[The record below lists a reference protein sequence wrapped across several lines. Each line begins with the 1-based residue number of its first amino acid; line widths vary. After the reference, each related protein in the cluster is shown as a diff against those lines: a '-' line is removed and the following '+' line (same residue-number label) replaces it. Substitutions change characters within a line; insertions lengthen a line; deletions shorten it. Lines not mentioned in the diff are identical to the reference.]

1 MAARQKKP
9 DPVFE
14 DKDPQDFLL
23 SQLFERLSREDKLK
37 FLEQAIIKRAS
48 HKSVIDLLD
57 KIAKFF
63 NGNNAE
69 YRTFLR
75 KLFWKL
81 PKKYNLRGRW
91 ESSME
96 MAPAAQNLKLEMLKR
111 ILSGWKWNKGFS
123 YDQVNEETE
132 ESEVCFRFICL
143 VYNCVERTRY
153 YTTQDFP
160 KNICK
165 VFREGLKRWGQAYEL
180 DQWILREPEA
190 INYDGYSMID
200 IVPHEF
206 QQMMIKART
215 RFGEMRIIGEEVK
228 FLEPFDLHKRSNKAK
243 ELIMEKMKRIREME
257 ELITEFI
264 VKLKID
270 FGFVEHGAYNI
281 ENGVVAFKL
290 ESAKAARITVN
301 VCSSYKYRHED
312 CPELTSKIQKARDDF
327 LLLAGTESDIDIK
340 ISVLGPE
347 EFKFEE

>member
-1 MAARQKKP
+1 MVARKK
-9 DPVFE
+9 DLIFE

-23 SQLFERLSREDKLK
+23 SQLFGKLSREDKLK
-37 FLEQAIIKRAS
+37 FLEQAIIKRAN

-57 KIAKFF
+57 KIEKFF
-63 NGNNAE
+63 DRNGAE

-81 PKKYNLRGRW
+81 PKKYNLRGRSK
-91 ESSME
+91 SSTE

-143 VYNCVERTRY
+143 VYNCVERTKY

-160 KNICK
+160 RNICK
-165 VFREGLKRWGQAYEL
+165 VFREGLSVRWGQAYEL
-180 DQWILREPEA
+180 DQWILREPET
-190 INYDGYSMID
+190 IHYGGFSIID
-200 IVPHEF
+200 IVPTEF
-206 QQMMIKART
+206 KEMMIKART
-215 RFGEMRIIGEEVK
+215 RFGQMRIIGEEVK

-270 FGFVEHGAYNI
+270 FGFVEHGSYNI

-312 CPELTSKIQKARDDF
+312 CPKLTLKLQKARDDF
-327 LLLAGTESDIDIK
+327 VFINGGNIEIK
-340 ISVLGPE
+340 LSILGPQE
-347 EFKFEE
+347 YKFEE